1 MKNTVKIWFVFLLMT
16 LLCSCA
22 GSGRKPDYDIY
33 GEGAIRIHI
42 RSDQDLNYY
51 DGEPHTLVLGI
62 YQLRS
67 LNAFN
72 ELKDENEGLSK
83 LLQCNNFDASVTSS
97 KSFVIYP
104 GEEATK
110 TLDRAEGTKY
120 VGMVTGYYMAQKDE
134 AVRTHQIPVSFF
146 GKKPKKLDAELY
158 LGREKI
164 KGFMVK

>member
-1 MKNTVKIWFVFLLMT
+1 MKNIIKILFIFSLMLL
-16 LLCSCA
+16 LSSCA
-22 GSGRKPDYDIY
+22 SSGRKPNYDIY
-33 GEGAIRIHI
+33 GEEAIRFSIK
-42 RSDQDLNYY
+42 SDQDLNYY
-51 DGEPHTLVLGI
+51 NGEPHTLMLCV

-72 ELKDENEGLSK
+72 QLKDEKEGLSK
-83 LLQCNNFDASVTSS
+83 LLECSSFDSSVTSS

-104 GEEATK
+104 GEEVSK

-120 VGMVTGYYMAQKDE
+120 IGIVTGYYMVQKDE

-146 GKKPKKLDAELY
+146 GKKPKKVDAELF

-164 KGFMVK
+164 RGFMGK

>member
-1 MKNTVKIWFVFLLMT
+1 MKNTVKIWFVFLLMA

-33 GEGAIRIHI
+33 GEAAVRLHI
-42 RSDQDLNYY
+42 KSDQDLNHY
-51 DGEPHTLVLGI
+51 DGEPHTLILCV

-72 ELKDENEGLSK
+72 ERKDEKDGLSK
-83 LLQCNNFDASVTSS
+83 LLECTNFDASVTSS

-104 GEEATK
+104 GEDVTK
-110 TLDRAEGTKY
+110 ILDRAEGTKY
-120 VGMVTGYYMAQKDE
+120 IGMVTGYYMSQKDE
-134 AVRTHQIPVSFF
+134 SVRTHQIPVSFF
-146 GKKPKKLDAELY
+146 GKKPKKLDTELY
-158 LGREKI
+158 LGREMI

>member
-1 MKNTVKIWFVFLLMT
+1 MKNIIKILFIFSLMLL
-16 LLCSCA
+16 LSSCA
-22 GSGRKPDYDIY
+22 SSGRKPNYDIY
-33 GEGAIRIHI
+33 GEEAIGFSIK
-42 RSDQDLNYY
+42 SDQDLNYY
-51 DGEPHTLVLGI
+51 NGEPHTLMLCV

-72 ELKDENEGLSK
+72 QLKDEKEGLSK
-83 LLQCNNFDASVTSS
+83 LLECSSFDSSVTSS

-104 GEEATK
+104 GEEVSK

-120 VGMVTGYYMAQKDE
+120 IGIVTGYYMVQKDE

-146 GKKPKKLDAELY
+146 GKKPKKVDAELF

-164 KGFMVK
+164 RGFMGK

>member
-1 MKNTVKIWFVFLLMT
+1 MKNTVKMLLVFALFLW
-16 LLCSCA
+16 LCSCA
-22 GSGRKPDYDIY
+22 SSGRKPDYDIY
-33 GEGAIRIHI
+33 GEEAVRLHI
-42 RSDQDLNYY
+42 KSDQDLNYY
-51 DGEPHTLVLGI
+51 NGEPHTLMLCV

-72 ELKDENEGLSK
+72 QLKDEKEGLSK
-83 LLQCNNFDASVTSS
+83 LLECSSFDSSVTSS

-104 GEEATK
+104 GEEVSK

-120 VGMVTGYYMAQKDE
+120 IGIVTGYYMVQKDE

-146 GKKPKKLDAELY
+146 GKKPKKVAAELF

-164 KGFMVK
+164 RGFMGK

>member
-1 MKNTVKIWFVFLLMT
+1 MKNIIKILFIFSLMLL
-16 LLCSCA
+16 LSSCA
-22 GSGRKPDYDIY
+22 SSGRKPNYDSY
-33 GEGAIRIHI
+33 GEEAIRFSIK
-42 RSDQDLNYY
+42 SDQDLNYY
-51 DGEPHTLVLGI
+51 NGEPHTLMLCV

-72 ELKDENEGLSK
+72 QLKDEKEGLSK
-83 LLQCNNFDASVTSS
+83 LLECSSFDSSVTSS

-104 GEEATK
+104 GEEVSK

-120 VGMVTGYYMAQKDE
+120 IGIVTGYYMVQKDE

-146 GKKPKKLDAELY
+146 GKKPKKVDAELF

-164 KGFMVK
+164 RGFMGK